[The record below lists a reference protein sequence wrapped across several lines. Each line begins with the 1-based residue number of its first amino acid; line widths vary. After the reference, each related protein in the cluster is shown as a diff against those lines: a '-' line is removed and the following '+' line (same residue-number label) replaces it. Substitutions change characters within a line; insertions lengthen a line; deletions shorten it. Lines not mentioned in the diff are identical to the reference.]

1 MPQLI
6 LNGACTAKSLEPT
19 SESHLHA
26 GHSLRSAVSVH
37 DRAGLYGR
45 TGIGPAA
52 SIPTTGFPPRG
63 APSSWAL
70 FRHDVNRLVHQVQRL
85 RNPGEVLRSQEANR

>member
-1 MPQLI
+1 MAIQTPPPVRPAPPLSEMSQLI

-37 DRAGLYGR
+37 DKAGLYGR
-45 TGIGPAA
+45 TVIGPAA
-52 SIPTTGFPPRG
+52 SIPTTRFPSRG
-63 APSSWAL
+63 AP
-70 FRHDVNRLVHQVQRL
+70 
-85 RNPGEVLRSQEANR
+85 